1 MEKNNTLMT
10 SGTIWK
16 EILLFSIPLILGNL
30 FQQLYNIVDSVI
42 VGNIVGS
49 QALAAVGASGAIIQ
63 LLIGFCIGASA
74 GAGVITSQAYGAQ
87 NKDGVFKAIHTTLAI
102 AICAGIIL
110 SVIGILFTPWIL
122 RMMNT
127 PEEVF
132 ADAKAYLQ
140 IFFAGHFFAVVYNM
154 LAGILNAVGNS
165 KRALVYLIIAAVSN
179 TILDIIFVAVFKMGV
194 VGAALATDIAQ
205 AISCFFI
212 LRFLCRTG
220 EMYKLHFKAIRFYD
234 NLLTKIVKIGLP
246 TGIQN
251 IVISLSNVIVQSSVN
266 SFGATVMASYAAFN
280 RIDGFILLPILSIS
294 MAATTFCGQ
303 NFGAREVERV
313 RRGMKTSIS
322 MGTVYALIAGAVML
336 IFGPYIIRIFT
347 GEQAV
352 IETGIYMMKYMYPF
366 YWVLAILQIA
376 IGAIRGVGRTFEGM
390 VISIFS
396 LCVCRVIWIKVSLSI
411 AHQLNL
417 LILGY
422 PVTWM
427 IGAIMMLIYIKKGR
441 WLRVEEMG
449 LAGAQEPD
457 SPEKG

>member
-1 MEKNNTLMT
+1 
-10 SGTIWK
+10 
-16 EILLFSIPLILGNL
+16 
-30 FQQLYNIVDSVI
+30 
-42 VGNIVGS
+42 
-49 QALAAVGASGAIIQ
+49 
-63 LLIGFCIGASA
+63 
-74 GAGVITSQAYGAQ
+74 
-87 NKDGVFKAIHTTLAI
+87 
-102 AICAGIIL
+102 
-110 SVIGILFTPWIL
+110 
-122 RMMNT
+122 
-127 PEEVF
+127 
-132 ADAKAYLQ
+132 
-140 IFFAGHFFAVVYNM
+140 
-154 LAGILNAVGNS
+154 
-165 KRALVYLIIAAVSN
+165 
-179 TILDIIFVAVFKMGV
+179 
-194 VGAALATDIAQ
+194 
-205 AISCFFI
+205 
-212 LRFLCRTG
+212 
-220 EMYKLHFKAIRFYD
+220 
-234 NLLTKIVKIGLP
+234 
-246 TGIQN
+246 
-251 IVISLSNVIVQSSVN
+251 
-266 SFGATVMASYAAFN
+266 MASYAAFN

>member
-1 MEKNNTLMT
+1 MQKNNTLMT

-49 QALAAVGASGAIIQ
+49 GALAAVGASGAIIQ

-74 GAGVITSQAYGAQ
+74 GAGVITSQSYGAQ
-87 NKDGVFKAIHTTLAI
+87 NQEGVFKAVHTTLAI
-102 AICAGIIL
+102 SICAGIIL
-110 SVIGILFTPWIL
+110 SIIGVLFTPWIL
-122 RMMNT
+122 RWMNT

-140 IFFAGHFFAVVYNM
+140 IFFAGHFFAVIYNM

-165 KRALVYLIIAAVSN
+165 RRALIYLIIAAVSN

-194 VGAALATDIAQ
+194 VGAALATDISQ
-205 AISCFFI
+205 GISCFFI
-212 LRFLCRTG
+212 LRFLCRTS
-220 EMYKLHFKAIRFYD
+220 EMYKVHFKSIKFYD
-234 NLLTKIVKIGLP
+234 NLLGRIVRIGLP
-246 TGIQN
+246 TGVQN

-266 SFGATVMASYAAFN
+266 SFGPTVMASYAAFN
-280 RIDGFILLPILSIS
+280 RVDGFILLPILSIS

-303 NFGAREVERV
+303 NYGAKQIDRIRQ
-313 RRGMKTSIS
+313 GMKTSMS
-322 MGTVYALIAGAVML
+322 MGAGYALIAGAVML
-336 IFGPYIIRIFT
+336 VFGPYIIRIFT

-396 LCVCRVIWIKVSLSI
+396 LCVCRVIWIKVSLDIS
-411 AHQLNL
+411 HQLNL

-422 PVTWM
+422 PVTWL

-441 WLRVEEMG
+441 WLRYEEIG
-449 LAGAQEPD
+449 LEE
-457 SPEKG
+457 PEKG

>member
-1 MEKNNTLMT
+1 MQKNNTLMT

-49 QALAAVGASGAIIQ
+49 GALAAVGASGAIIQ

-74 GAGVITSQAYGAQ
+74 GAGVITSQSYGAQ
-87 NKDGVFKAIHTTLAI
+87 NQEGVFKAVHTTLAI
-102 AICAGIIL
+102 SICAGIIL
-110 SVIGILFTPWIL
+110 SIIGVLFTPWIL
-122 RMMNT
+122 RWMNT

-140 IFFAGHFFAVVYNM
+140 IFFAGHFFAVIYNM

-165 KRALVYLIIAAVSN
+165 RRALIYLIIAAVSN

-194 VGAALATDIAQ
+194 VGAALATDISQ
-205 AISCFFI
+205 GISCFFI
-212 LRFLCRTG
+212 LRFLCRTS
-220 EMYKLHFKAIRFYD
+220 EMYKVRFKSIKFYD
-234 NLLTKIVKIGLP
+234 NLLGRIVRIGLP
-246 TGIQN
+246 TGVQN

-280 RIDGFILLPILSIS
+280 RVDGFILLPILSIS

-303 NFGAREVERV
+303 NYGAKQIDRIRQ
-313 RRGMKTSIS
+313 GMKTSMS
-322 MGTVYALIAGAVML
+322 MGAGYALIAGAVML
-336 IFGPYIIRIFT
+336 VFGPYIIRIFT

-396 LCVCRVIWIKVSLSI
+396 LCVCRVIWIKVSLDIS
-411 AHQLNL
+411 HQLNL

-422 PVTWM
+422 PVTWL

-441 WLRVEEMG
+441 WLRYEEIG
-449 LAGAQEPD
+449 LEE
-457 SPEKG
+457 PEKG

>member
-1 MEKNNTLMT
+1 MT

-49 QALAAVGASGAIIQ
+49 GALAAVGASGAIIQ

-74 GAGVITSQAYGAQ
+74 GAGVITSQSYGAQ
-87 NKDGVFKAIHTTLAI
+87 NQEGVFKAVHTTLAI
-102 AICAGIIL
+102 SICAGIIL
-110 SVIGILFTPWIL
+110 SIIGVLFTPWIL
-122 RMMNT
+122 RWMNT

-140 IFFAGHFFAVVYNM
+140 IFFAGHFFAVIYNM

-165 KRALVYLIIAAVSN
+165 RRALIYLIIAAVSN

-194 VGAALATDIAQ
+194 VGAALATDISQ
-205 AISCFFI
+205 GISCFFI
-212 LRFLCRTG
+212 LRFLCRTS
-220 EMYKLHFKAIRFYD
+220 EMYKVRFKSIKFYD
-234 NLLTKIVKIGLP
+234 NLLGRIVRIGLP
-246 TGIQN
+246 TGVQN

-280 RIDGFILLPILSIS
+280 RVDGFILLPILSIS

-303 NFGAREVERV
+303 NYGAKQIDRIRQ
-313 RRGMKTSIS
+313 GMKTSMS
-322 MGTVYALIAGAVML
+322 MGAGYALIAGAVML
-336 IFGPYIIRIFT
+336 VFGPYIIRIFT

-396 LCVCRVIWIKVSLSI
+396 LCVCRVIWIKVSLDIS
-411 AHQLNL
+411 HQLNL

-422 PVTWM
+422 PVTWL

-441 WLRVEEMG
+441 WLRYEEIG
-449 LAGAQEPD
+449 LEE
-457 SPEKG
+457 PEKG